1 MREAGTRLATTLFQ
15 IYLLSGRLDCVHGVC
30 VAVPLG
36 VRNEMLGRETCWL
49 VVVFCLLK
57 EY

>member
-1 MREAGTRLATTLFQ
+1 MRAAGTWLATTLFQ
-15 IYLLSGRLDCVHGVC
+15 IYLLLGRLDRVHGVC
-30 VAVPLG
+30 VVVPLR
-36 VRNEMLGRETCWL
+36 VRDKMMGRETCWL